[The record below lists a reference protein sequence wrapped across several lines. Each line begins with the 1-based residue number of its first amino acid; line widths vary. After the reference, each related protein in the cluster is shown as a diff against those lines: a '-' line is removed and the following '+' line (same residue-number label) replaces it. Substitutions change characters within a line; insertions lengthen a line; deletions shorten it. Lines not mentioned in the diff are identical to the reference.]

1 MAIITRKSSQGGS
14 DVSVKAP
21 GTRWIADPSELEFVD
36 HGGLLIAELGVPG
49 CQVRVLK
56 YQAGDEIPLHY
67 HTKDNVKAVLRG
79 SISFEDENGPIG
91 HAKDGTIYWCGM
103 GPYRGV
109 ALTESYLLVV
119 EESGSERVN
128 VN

>member
-1 MAIITRKSSQGGS
+1 M
-14 DVSVKAP
+14 SVKAS
-21 GTRWIADPSELEFVD
+21 GTRWMVDPSELEFVD
-36 HGGLLIAELGVPG
+36 RDGLLVAELGIRG
-49 CQVRVLK
+49 CQVRVFK

-67 HTKDNVKAVLRG
+67 HTKQSVKAVLRG

-91 HAKDGTIYWCGM
+91 HAEDGTIYWCGM

-119 EESGSERVN
+119 EEDGSERVN
-128 VN
+128 IM